1 MVTFMQKNS
10 HTQDEVLLRRIA
22 AGDDM
27 ALEELFQ
34 KYSTVVK
41 ICARP
46 YFLAGGDG
54 EDLIQ
59 EGMFGLLSA
68 VRTYNPEKDVR
79 FRTYAEHCIR
89 RRLYSAIRSASSFK
103 HSPLN
108 NHIPL
113 EFPALDEN
121 NTQGT
126 YFLRDPEELLIARER
141 VGELRHRL
149 INRLSSLERKV
160 LVLYLEGMK
169 YEDMAAELHIT
180 SKSVDNAVQ
189 RIRRKLAELVN
200 AGDNQ

>member
-1 MVTFMQKNS
+1 MQKDL
-10 HTQDEVLLRRIA
+10 HTPDEVLLRRIA
-22 AGDDM
+22 EGDDL

-68 VRTYNPEKDVR
+68 VRTYDPSKDVR

-89 RRLYSAIRSASSFK
+89 RRLYSAIRAASSSK
-103 HSPLN
+103 HSPLS

-113 EFPALDEN
+113 EIPALDEN

-126 YFLRDPEELLIARER
+126 YILRDPEELLIARER

-149 INRLSSLERKV
+149 VSRLSSLERKV
-160 LVLYLEGMK
+160 LALYLKGMK
-169 YEDMAAELHIT
+169 YEDMAAELNT
-180 SKSVDNAVQ
+180 TTKSVDNAVQ
-189 RIRRKLAELVN
+189 RIRRKLAELIN

>member
-1 MVTFMQKNS
+1 MQKDL
-10 HTQDEVLLRRIA
+10 HTPDEVLLRRIA
-22 AGDDM
+22 EGDDL

-68 VRTYNPEKDVR
+68 VRTYDPSKDVR

-89 RRLYSAIRSASSFK
+89 RRLYSAIRAASSSK
-103 HSPLN
+103 HSPVN

-113 EFPALDEN
+113 EIPALDEN

-126 YFLRDPEELLIARER
+126 YILRDPEELLIARER

-149 INRLSSLERKV
+149 VSRLSSLERKV
-160 LVLYLEGMK
+160 LALYLKGMK
-169 YEDMAAELHIT
+169 YEDMAAELNT
-180 SKSVDNAVQ
+180 TTKSVDNAVQ
-189 RIRRKLAELVN
+189 RIRRKLAELIN

>member
-1 MVTFMQKNS
+1 MQKDL
-10 HTQDEVLLRRIA
+10 HTPDEVLLRRIA
-22 AGDDM
+22 EGDDL

-68 VRTYNPEKDVR
+68 VRTYDPSKDVR

-89 RRLYSAIRSASSFK
+89 RRLYSAIRAASSSK

-113 EFPALDEN
+113 EIPALDEN

-126 YFLRDPEELLIARER
+126 YILRDPEELLIARER

-149 INRLSSLERKV
+149 VSRLSSLERKV
-160 LVLYLEGMK
+160 LALNLKGMK
-169 YEDMAAELHIT
+169 YEDMAAELNT
-180 SKSVDNAVQ
+180 TTKSVDNAVQ
-189 RIRRKLAELVN
+189 RIRRKLAELIN

>member
-1 MVTFMQKNS
+1 MQKDL
-10 HTQDEVLLRRIA
+10 HTPDEVLLRRIA
-22 AGDDM
+22 EGDDL

-68 VRTYNPEKDVR
+68 VRTYDPSKDVR

-89 RRLYSAIRSASSFK
+89 RRLYSAIRAASSSK

-113 EFPALDEN
+113 EIPALDEN

-126 YFLRDPEELLIARER
+126 YILRDPEELLIARKR

-149 INRLSSLERKV
+149 VSRLSSLERKV
-160 LVLYLEGMK
+160 LALYLKGMK
-169 YEDMAAELHIT
+169 YEDMAAELNT
-180 SKSVDNAVQ
+180 TTKSVDNAVQ
-189 RIRRKLAELVN
+189 RIRRKLAELIN